1 MKFKFGYGGLL
12 LVGSVYLLYAVIA
25 KIMADISYFTGEGFV
40 LEYFYE
46 TLPLMVIGWVQML
59 IYLTVAIM
67 LLIASIKR
75 VSTKFFLITAG
86 VWYVA
91 QLVGVVAL
99 SIYKNTAY
107 TTLPY
112 SVIPLFIVATNN
124 IVQRINIAHLTFHFC
139 HGAKSK

>member
-75 VSTKFFLITAG
+75 VSDYCWRMVCGAIG
-86 VWYVA
+86 WS
-91 QLVGVVAL
+91 G
-99 SIYKNTAY
+99 SIE
-107 TTLPY
+107 
-112 SVIPLFIVATNN
+112 
-124 IVQRINIAHLTFHFC
+124 HL
-139 HGAKSK
+139 

>member
-99 SIYKNTAY
+99 SIYKNTAVFSDSIIHCCDKY
-107 TTLPY
+107 ILY
-112 SVIPLFIVATNN
+112 
-124 IVQRINIAHLTFHFC
+124 
-139 HGAKSK
+139 KE